1 MFVAIDD
8 ADGTVSEDQVAQFRR
23 IAAQGKPIILCMHV
37 PFYTPGICRAGK
49 RWWKKGTDE
58 TNPELKLQD
67 FQRQKSDP
75 TTRDFIEW
83 LKGVPQLKGV
93 LSGHL
98 HMFAEDRF
106 SPTAM
111 QHVAAG
117 NFSFL
122 AQMVRVV

>member
-1 MFVAIDD
+1 
-8 ADGTVSEDQVAQFRR
+8 
-23 IAAQGKPIILCMHV
+23 MHV

-75 TTRDFIEW
+75 TTRDFIEYLRGETR
-83 LKGVPQLKGV
+83 LKGI

-98 HMFAEDRF
+98 HLFAEDRF

-111 QHVAAG
+111 QYVAAG
-117 NFSFL
+117 NFSFK
-122 AQMVRVV
+122 AHKVKVS

>member
-1 MFVAIDD
+1 M
-8 ADGTVSEDQVAQFRR
+8 
-23 IAAQGKPIILCMHV
+23 
-37 PFYTPGICRAGK
+37 
-49 RWWKKGTDE
+49 
-58 TNPELKLQD
+58 KLPD

-75 TTRDFIEW
+75 TTRDFIEYLRGETR
-83 LKGVPQLKGV
+83 LKGI

-117 NFSFL
+117 NFSFK
-122 AQMVRVV
+122 AHKVKVS

>member
-1 MFVAIDD
+1 M
-8 ADGTVSEDQVAQFRR
+8 
-23 IAAQGKPIILCMHV
+23 GKPIVLCMHV

-49 RWWKKGTDE
+49 RWWKKGTDA
-58 TNPELKLQD
+58 TNPELNLPD
-67 FQRQKSDP
+67 FGRQKSDP
-75 TTRDFIEW
+75 TTCAFVEHLKSEPL
-83 LKGVPQLKGV
+83 LKGI

-117 NFSFL
+117 NFSFA
-122 AQMVRVV
+122 AQLVNVT